1 MQPPSNKTVAER
13 RARAEGAFKVR
24 HEQKVDAPKA
34 TREYREAEQQQRDQM
49 TKLRSEREA
58 REKA

>member
-13 RARAEGAFKVR
+13 RARAEAAFKVR
-24 HEQKVDAPKA
+24 HEQKVEAPKA

-49 TKLRSEREA
+49 TKLRSERKA
-58 REKA
+58 RENA